1 VAVLAAAAAGGWWF
15 SQREAGAA
23 AALRTGTIERGKLQA
38 TVSATGAV
46 NPVKQVSVGS
56 QISGQV
62 REVYVDFNSEV
73 KAGQLI
79 AEIDAQTFEYRL
91 RSASA
96 DLDAAQAA
104 VAIAQAN
111 AASARANVSRAQT
124 ELAEA
129 RRAHERNLS
138 LVAQGFIAQSE
149 ADRTRAALAAS
160 EEGLKAVQALQG
172 VSEAQ
177 IRSAQANVKQREAAV
192 AQARVD
198 LSRTRITSPV
208 DGIVIKRTIERGQT
222 VAASLQAPEL
232 FVIAQ
237 NLSDMQVDA
246 SIDEADVG
254 RIRPGQKVSFTVDA
268 FPGRSFDGEVKQVRK
283 AATNVSNVVTY
294 VAVVSFANTNSRLLP
309 GMTANVR
316 IVTESRDNVLKV
328 PNAALRVRLADFSD
342 RTLAEFFVG
351 DYGPSSDFAYARLAG
366 ASEAWAM
373 PAAAAGYVYAS
384 RLSWQDLR
392 VLPAG
397 IAAQDVQELKAE
409 GYLELEAGGRAP
421 LGYAL
426 RREGSSWVSAG
437 TAVDGPKVEAMLR
450 SLLGLRASG
459 YGSPSGGGMAGTA
472 RVVMS
477 LGDGRTLTLSLAGR
491 LADGRYMASSS
502 ARDRPFV
509 ILGGA
514 ALDAF
519 KPLELLRP

>member
-1 VAVLAAAAAGGWWF
+1 MP
-15 SQREAGAA
+15 
-23 AALRTGTIERGKLQA
+23 A
-38 TVSATGAV
+38 TYKTRL
-46 NPVKQVSVGS
+46 
-56 QISGQV
+56 V
-62 REVYVDFNSEV
+62 R
-73 KAGQLI
+73 
-79 AEIDAQTFEYRL
+79 
-91 RSASA
+91 
-96 DLDAAQAA
+96 
-104 VAIAQAN
+104 
-111 AASARANVSRAQT
+111 
-124 ELAEA
+124 
-129 RRAHERNLS
+129 
-138 LVAQGFIAQSE
+138 LVALN
-149 ADRTRAALAAS
+149 AALALIVALGWALDAGRGAAPMLPIELLPEPSAVRSLSIDGRDGRVELVKRDGLWSLKDEYGEVPADTARVEAFLAS
-160 EEGLKAVQALQG
+160 LNGLRRAERMA
-172 VSEAQ
+172 
-177 IRSAQANVKQREAAV
+177 RSAASFEALGLG
-192 AQARVD
+192 D
-198 LSRTRITSPV
+198 
-208 DGIVIKRTIERGQT
+208 
-222 VAASLQAPEL
+222 
-232 FVIAQ
+232 
-237 NLSDMQVDA
+237 
-246 SIDEADVG
+246 
-254 RIRPGQKVSFTVDA
+254 
-268 FPGRSFDGEVKQVRK
+268 
-283 AATNVSNVVTY
+283 
-294 VAVVSFANTNSRLLP
+294 
-309 GMTANVR
+309 
-316 IVTESRDNVLKV
+316 
-328 PNAALRVRLADFSD
+328 AALRVRLADFSD